1 MLVPNYSIKLKFG
14 RNDNMDTSDK
24 KYLVQGVEEA
34 IRAGYRQGFE
44 DGWAAA
50 RLTVELVVNAWRKDP
65 TGFDVESALKAL
77 DISREKARE
86 MLARDKFNAVFVP
99 LAEPE
104 QKWFG

>member
-1 MLVPNYSIKLKFG
+1 
-14 RNDNMDTSDK
+14 MDTSDK

-34 IRAGYRQGFE
+34 IQAGYRQGFE
-44 DGWAAA
+44 DGWDAA

-77 DISREKARE
+77 DMSREKAWE
-86 MLARDKFNAVFVP
+86 MLARDKFRVTP
-99 LAEPE
+99 LPTSEPG